1 MFICMLMIG
10 FIGCFVWSIFQA
22 AAVARVQLR
31 RMHQVPCDRC
41 IYFTNSSHL
50 KCTVH
55 PCKALTENAI
65 DCRDFEVQRVPRQRV
80 WEDTWAVM
88 AKHDYLPAKAIIETE
103 TPIDWLASR
112 DFSDYGVSK

>member
-10 FIGCFVWSIFQA
+10 FIGCFLWSIFQA
-22 AAVARVQLR
+22 AAVALVQLR
-31 RMHQVPCDRC
+31 MLHQVPCDRC

-65 DCRDFEVQRVPRQRV
+65 DCRDFEAQYLSKRQAWNFTLNVASPIPFGR
-80 WEDTWAVM
+80 ET
-88 AKHDYLPAKAIIETE
+88 KHSSPQLQ
-103 TPIDWLASR
+103 
-112 DFSDYGVSK
+112 

>member
-10 FIGCFVWSIFQA
+10 FIGCFLWSIFQA
-22 AAVARVQLR
+22 AAVALVQLR
-31 RMHQVPCDRC
+31 RLHQVPCDRC

-65 DCRDFEVQRVPRQRV
+65 DCRDFEAQ
-80 WEDTWAVM
+80 
-88 AKHDYLPAKAIIETE
+88 YLPK
-103 TPIDWLASR
+103 WLAWFDR
-112 DFSDYGVSK
+112 WAEQSKSQMFNYIPLICAGI